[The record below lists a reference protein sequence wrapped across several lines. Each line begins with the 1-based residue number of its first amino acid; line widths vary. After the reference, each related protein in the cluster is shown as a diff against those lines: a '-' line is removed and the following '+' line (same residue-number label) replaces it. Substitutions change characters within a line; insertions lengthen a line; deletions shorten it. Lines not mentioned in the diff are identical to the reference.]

1 MKNHLSSH
9 IIILSIIFCGI
20 VTVWGQP
27 PENHPDSLK
36 ELRDM
41 PIKRTPRGLND
52 YVRYCA
58 FCHGGNGKGD
68 GLNAFNISTR
78 PRDFTD
84 TIAMRGRTPVSIQ
97 KVIQNGG
104 ASNNLSNDMPPW
116 GATLDSQSI
125 AGLTEYIRLFG
136 RAASGM
142 TTGK

>member
-27 PENHPDSLK
+27 SENHPDSLK

-97 KVIQNGG
+97 KVILNGG

-116 GATLDSQSI
+116 GATLDSNKISGLADYI
-125 AGLTEYIRLFG
+125 WIISGAKAGTAKE
-136 RAASGM
+136 
-142 TTGK
+142 K